1 MELRE
6 DSPAEIL
13 LSTHEV
19 TESDLRAEW
28 IRGDGFFIFQVPIYK
43 KASID
48 SLSKPDFQPNG
59 VAKLG
64 DFFNVLL
71 LPLDD
76 LEMTINYIDANGTKT
91 PLLEDVGLRNG
102 VLFDLMAFKG
112 ANLGKFEKPIGVD
125 TIVFEKK
132 GSSAQSFEI
141 NISN

>member
-1 MELRE
+1 
-6 DSPAEIL
+6 
-13 LSTHEV
+13 
-19 TESDLRAEW
+19 
-28 IRGDGFFIFQVPIYK
+28 
-43 KASID
+43 
-48 SLSKPDFQPNG
+48 
-59 VAKLG
+59 
-64 DFFNVLL
+64 
-71 LPLDD
+71 
-76 LEMTINYIDANGTKT
+76 MTINYIDANGTKT